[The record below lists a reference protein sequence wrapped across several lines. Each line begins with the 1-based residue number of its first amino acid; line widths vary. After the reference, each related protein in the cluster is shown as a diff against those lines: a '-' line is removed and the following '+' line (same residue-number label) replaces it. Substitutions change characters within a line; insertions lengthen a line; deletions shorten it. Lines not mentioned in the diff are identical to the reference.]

1 MTLLLAKFCL
11 FVWLVVF
18 FFFFFFSVSFYYYF
32 FFLLFVF
39 NLFCSGWGGCVG
51 VQFTYILRNYNAF
64 PTHVVP
70 SFFYQ
75 LQRYKTVTVR
85 PSYVIF
91 KLFMEAQIKQIY
103 IYILYTVMIMIY
115 IYDHRR

>member
-1 MTLLLAKFCL
+1 M
-11 FVWLVVF
+11 W
-18 FFFFFFSVSFYYYF
+18 
-32 FFLLFVF
+32 FL
-39 NLFCSGWGGCVG
+39 
-51 VQFTYILRNYNAF
+51 
-64 PTHVVP
+64 

-103 IYILYTVMIMIY
+103 IIY
-115 IYDHRR
+115 CHDNDIHI

>member
-1 MTLLLAKFCL
+1 MGVLEYNLLT
-11 FVWLVVF
+11 
-18 FFFFFFSVSFYYYF
+18 FYEIITP
-32 FFLLFVF
+32 FLLMWF
-39 NLFCSGWGGCVG
+39 L
-51 VQFTYILRNYNAF
+51 
-64 PTHVVP
+64 P
-70 SFFYQ
+70 FFYQ